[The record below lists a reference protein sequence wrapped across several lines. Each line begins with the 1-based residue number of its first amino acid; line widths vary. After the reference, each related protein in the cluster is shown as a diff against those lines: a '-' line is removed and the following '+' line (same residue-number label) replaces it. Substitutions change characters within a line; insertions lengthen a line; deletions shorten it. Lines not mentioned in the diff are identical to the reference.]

1 MEKLR
6 KLIAEILGI
15 DVSELTPEK
24 NLKED
29 LKIDS
34 LKFADIFMGV
44 EESFNVDVDNISE
57 EELLSIQ
64 TIADI
69 EKLLEKYSK

>member
-15 DVSELTPEK
+15 DVSEVTPEK